1 MGIRKLRNDIG
12 KKVKALRLEKGL
24 SQEKLAEYVNMSRE
38 HISCIERGK
47 NLASTETLYNLAKF
61 FEIDIKDFFSLL
73 FYLFNNFLNSSE
85 LINSSI
91 GTSAFA
97 L

>member
-38 HISCIERGK
+38 LISCIERRK

-61 FEIDIKDFFSLL
+61 FEIDIKDFF
-73 FYLFNNFLNSSE
+73 
-85 LINSSI
+85 
-91 GTSAFA
+91 
-97 L
+97 

>member
-12 KKVKALRLEKGL
+12 RKIKNLRLDKDI

-47 NLASTETLYNLAKF
+47 NLPTVETLYKLAEYF
-61 FEIDIKDFFSLL
+61 GIDIKTFF
-73 FYLFNNFLNSSE
+73 
-85 LINSSI
+85 
-91 GTSAFA
+91 
-97 L
+97 

>member
-12 KKVKALRLEKGL
+12 KKVKSLRLEKGL

-47 NLASTETLYNLAKF
+47 NLASTETLYALAKF
-61 FEIDIKDFFSLL
+61 FEDFFLVIMQVIRLRRFCKLGDLVSC
-73 FYLFNNFLNSSE
+73 
-85 LINSSI
+85 
-91 GTSAFA
+91 GT
-97 L
+97 LE

>member
-12 KKVKALRLEKGL
+12 RKLKALRLDRGL
-24 SQEKLAEYVNMSRE
+24 SQEKLAELVNMSRE

-61 FEIDIKDFFSLL
+61 FEIDIKEFF
-73 FYLFNNFLNSSE
+73 
-85 LINSSI
+85 
-91 GTSAFA
+91 
-97 L
+97 